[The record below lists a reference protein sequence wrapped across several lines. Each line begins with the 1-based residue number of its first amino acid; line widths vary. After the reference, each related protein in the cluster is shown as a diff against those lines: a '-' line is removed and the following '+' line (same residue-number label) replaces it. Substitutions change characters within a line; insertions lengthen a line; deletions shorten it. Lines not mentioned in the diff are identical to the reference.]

1 MIGKKRKLKNLWTK
15 KSNAVKIFKR
25 FFEWITDDSF
35 KPPNILKMK
44 VLIIEDEKPA
54 ARRLNRMLANLG
66 LKVQQMLHSV
76 EESLNW
82 LQNNEHPDLIFLD
95 IQLSDGLSFEIFE
108 EIEVKSAIIFTT
120 AYDEYALK
128 AFKLNS
134 IDYLLK
140 PLDEDELKVAVD
152 KFNENRPKQTDVQV
166 NLDDIRKLLV
176 NPVDRKFKKRLT
188 IKVGQHIKIIPIDEV
203 ECFYS
208 ENKSTY
214 IYTREN
220 RNHLLDHSLEY
231 WQEQLNPEHFF
242 RVNRTFIVYINGI
255 KDIIAHSNSRLKL
268 ILHSFSETEIIVSR
282 ERVKEFKNWID

>member
-1 MIGKKRKLKNLWTK
+1 M
-15 KSNAVKIFKR
+15 
-25 FFEWITDDSF
+25 
-35 KPPNILKMK
+35 
-44 VLIIEDEKPA
+44 
-54 ARRLNRMLANLG
+54 
-66 LKVQQMLHSV
+66 
-76 EESLNW
+76 
-82 LQNNEHPDLIFLD
+82 
-95 IQLSDGLSFEIFE
+95 
-108 EIEVKSAIIFTT
+108 
-120 AYDEYALK
+120 
-128 AFKLNS
+128 
-134 IDYLLK
+134 
-140 PLDEDELKVAVD
+140 AVD

-255 KDIIAHSNSRLKL
+255 EDIIAHSNSRLKL
-268 ILHSFSETEIIVSR
+268 TLHSFSETEIIVSR

>member
-1 MIGKKRKLKNLWTK
+1 MN
-15 KSNAVKIFKR
+15 
-25 FFEWITDDSF
+25 
-35 KPPNILKMK
+35 

-54 ARRLNRMLANLG
+54 ARRLNRMLAVLG
-66 LKVQQMLHSV
+66 IEVKQMLHSV

-82 LQNNEHPDLIFLD
+82 LQNNKHPDLIFLD

-108 EIEVKSAIIFTT
+108 EIELKSAIIFTT

-140 PLDEDELKVAVD
+140 PLDEDELKFAVD
-152 KFNENRPKQTDVQV
+152 MFKDKQPKETNIQV
-166 NLDDIRKLLV
+166 DIDAIRKLLI

-188 IKVGQHIKIIPIDEV
+188 IKIGQHIKIVNIDAI

-214 IYTREN
+214 IHTSEN
-220 RNHLLDHSLEY
+220 RNYLLDNSLEG
-231 WQEQLNPEHFF
+231 WQEELDPEQFF
-242 RVNRTFIVYINGI
+242 RVNRTFVVYINSI
-255 KDIIAHSNSRLKL
+255 KDIIAYSNSRLKL
-268 ILHSFSETEIIVSR
+268 ILNSYNETEIIVSR
-282 ERVKEFKNWID
+282 ERVKDFKKWIN